1 MCYRSQSSQ
10 LLKKSVHP
18 FIHRFNERK
27 KIKVEPA
34 RPETMYVPSMSLLD
48 MKLFILS
55 QIAQIWFFPLKLFI
69 LVHRPDEAALT
80 EGTAAHT
87 AADVRVE
94 TALAQRT
101 ASADKTGQDQLLQ
114 GGAEHIVKR

>member
-1 MCYRSQSSQ
+1 MR
-10 LLKKSVHP
+10 
-18 FIHRFNERK
+18 EK

-55 QIAQIWFFPLKLFI
+55 QIAQLWFFPLKLFI

-80 EGTAAHT
+80 EGTAA
-87 AADVRVE
+87 DVRVE

-101 ASADKTGQDQLLQ
+101 ASADKTG
-114 GGAEHIVKR
+114 